1 MPCPSC
7 SDLCVRYRIGSPSEL
22 SKAIKI
28 GFQNVQDGTLC
39 EVVSPK
45 NGNGPTFSEL
55 AQGAAWDDV
64 VSFGFK
70 CQTCGQSF
78 RLHAE
83 TYHGSG
89 GYWEAV

>member
-1 MPCPSC
+1 MSCPNC
-7 SDLCVRYRIGSPSEL
+7 SDLCVRYRIGSASEL

-28 GFQNVQDGTLC
+28 AIQNVQDGTLR
-39 EVVSPK
+39 EVVSSE

-55 AQGAAWDDV
+55 AQGAVSGDV

-89 GYWEAV
+89 GYWEPV

>member
-1 MPCPSC
+1 MSCLRC

-28 GFQNVQDGTLC
+28 VFQDMQDGTIR

-45 NGNGPTFSEL
+45 NGSGPTFSEL
-55 AQGAAWDDV
+55 AQGATWDDV

-70 CQTCGQSF
+70 CKTCGQPF
-78 RLHAE
+78 RLHA
-83 TYHGSG
+83 
-89 GYWEAV
+89 